1 MQSGTLRDY
10 SEDMYKFYFEIGE
23 YQEVGLGVLSA
34 FVGKLHSKLILHLE
48 FGYEV
53 TMPIQ
58 CIPETV
64 RLLSQENIAI
74 YQIVRGEKTKEKWR

>member
-10 SEDMYKFYFEIGE
+10 SEDMYKIYFEIGE
-23 YQEVGLGVLSA
+23 YQKVGLRVLSA
-34 FVGKLHSKLILHLE
+34 FVGELHSKHILQLE

-58 CIPETV
+58 CIPEIV
-64 RLLSQENIAI
+64 RLLTQENIAI
-74 YQIVRGEKTKEKWR
+74 YQIVRGEKTKETWR

>member
-1 MQSGTLRDY
+1 MKSGMLRDY
-10 SEDMYKFYFEIGE
+10 SEDMYKIYFEIGE
-23 YQEVGLGVLSA
+23 YQEVGLGVLTA
-34 FVGKLHSKLILHLE
+34 FVGDLHSKHILHLE

-58 CIPETV
+58 CIPEAV
-64 RLLSQENIAI
+64 RLLNQENIAI

>member
-10 SEDMYKFYFEIGE
+10 SEDMYKIYFEIGE
-23 YQEVGLGVLSA
+23 YQEIGLGVITA
-34 FVGKLHSKLILHLE
+34 FLGDLHSKHILHLE

-58 CIPETV
+58 CIPEVVT
-64 RLLSQENIAI
+64 LLNQENIAI
-74 YQIVRGEKTKEKWR
+74 YQIIRGKKTKETWR